1 MDKKECLTLISRP
14 YHFRLLDEDIAIFE
28 EYDKQ
33 RQAIINQ
40 YLIEYSKMFDKTILS
55 GMSIEKLK
63 KFIEL
68 INEVIAD
75 KISECEVKNENR
87 KN

>member
-1 MDKKECLTLISRP
+1 MNERECLTLISKEYR
-14 YHFRLLDEDIAIFE
+14 FEFLDEDIAIFE

-33 RQAIINQ
+33 LHAITNK
-40 YLIEYSKMFDKTILS
+40 YLIEYYKMFDKTILS

-63 KFIEL
+63 KLVEL

-75 KISECEVKNENR
+75 KISKCEVGNE
-87 KN
+87 

>member
-1 MDKKECLTLISRP
+1 MDEKECLTLISKAYR
-14 YHFRLLDEDIAIFE
+14 FQLLDEDIAIFE

-33 RQAIINQ
+33 RQAITNQ
-40 YLIEYSKMFDKTILS
+40 YLIEYYKMFDKTILS

-63 KFIEL
+63 KFVAL

-75 KISECEVKNENR
+75 KISECEVENG
-87 KN
+87 

>member
-1 MDKKECLTLISRP
+1 MGEKDCLTLISPRE
-14 YHFRLLDEDIAIFE
+14 YRFQILDEDTAIFE

-33 RQAIINQ
+33 RQAIITQ
-40 YLIEYSKMFDKTILS
+40 YLIEYYKMFDKTILS

-63 KFIEL
+63 KLVEL

-75 KISECEVKNENR
+75 KISKCEK
-87 KN
+87 

>member
-1 MDKKECLTLISRP
+1 MDEKDGLTLISKEYR
-14 YHFRLLDEDIAIFE
+14 FQTLDEDTAILE

-33 RQAIINQ
+33 RQAITNQ
-40 YLIEYSKMFDKTILS
+40 YLIEYYKMFDKTILS

-63 KFIEL
+63 KLVEL

-75 KISECEVKNENR
+75 KISECEGNDEN
-87 KN
+87 N

>member
-1 MDKKECLTLISRP
+1 MGEKECLTLISKEYR
-14 YHFRLLDEDIAIFE
+14 FQTLDEDIAIFE

-33 RQAIINQ
+33 RHAITTQ
-40 YLIEYSKMFDKTILS
+40 YLIEYDKMFDKTILS

-63 KFIEL
+63 KFVEF

-75 KISECEVKNENR
+75 KISKCEK
-87 KN
+87 

>member
-40 YLIEYSKMFDKTILS
+40 YLIEYSKMFDKTILNS
-55 GMSIEKLK
+55 LQNDFAET
-63 KFIEL
+63 
-68 INEVIAD
+68 V
-75 KISECEVKNENR
+75 
-87 KN
+87 